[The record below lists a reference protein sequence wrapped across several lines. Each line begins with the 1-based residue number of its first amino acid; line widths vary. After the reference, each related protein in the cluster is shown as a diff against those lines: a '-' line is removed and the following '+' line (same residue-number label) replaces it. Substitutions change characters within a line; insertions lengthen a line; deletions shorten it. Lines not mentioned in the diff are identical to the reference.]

1 MTYVP
6 GKTKYFIF
14 VVHPF
19 IIEDTFIHYITVLAP
34 DSFTIS
40 VEFIAIC
47 MNFNITWK
55 FNGNQ
60 ITSDSDHIIV
70 DYDLSNSRYKTSVK
84 ILQSSERDGGTYTV
98 TVSSATGNDSAN
110 ITVKISSELRVI
122 SGYKLI
128 SL

>member
-1 MTYVP
+1 MP

-47 MNFNITWK
+47 MNFNITWEL
-55 FNGNQ
+55 NGNQ

-110 ITVKISSELRVI
+110 ITVKISSELI
-122 SGYKLI
+122 SYV
-128 SL
+128 